1 MSDTKNKF
9 LIKSSG
15 EILGP
20 YSKEE
25 LITLIKKGKISIFD
39 EVTEP
44 FKIWIFL
51 ENHIDFKKAV
61 QSMNIQTRLTNFLT
75 QISTGGSLSK
85 SKPKDKIKTADT
97 KSFTQTQKDLPQEVS
112 FNLISESDQ
121 TQTKT
126 AKKISVQRVDNPH
139 LKQHKTIE
147 QKEEKLRKKFGFLVG
162 FTWKLIILASVLI
175 LAFLLYKISYI
186 PIKRKK
192 EIIKELNLKGKN
204 YYDAGNFKKAFP
216 FFEKAQSYLTNEE
229 KFSFAILLLHNNQ
242 LEKANLIKKEITDP
256 ALLQK
261 ETWTLFEG
269 LSYFYSRKYSEAERS
284 FQNVILKNN
293 KETMN
298 QALLNLALLKLETR
312 QYNEFI
318 NETKQL
324 LKRSF
329 QRGIMWYLEALSF
342 LKEDNLPKLEYYL
355 LNRLGLAETSSNL
368 QAKKP
373 FIIEYRQELLFLLAY
388 TYMKKGNTTEKHITI
403 KRLLNQ
409 DPYFIEE
416 YGYSPFIAKNKLN
429 WTLLYPYCNEMF
441 NVNPKESLTQALYGL
456 CLIKTNQR
464 KKAGIYIEKVRSQE
478 PENSLFIALY
488 AYLLMVEKEKTQKIE
503 QVFSLIN
510 YESKS
515 TRENNLPFIIK
526 ARFFEQSEYWDSAL
540 LVWKDL
546 IGKDMNHISA
556 LTGISFNSYQ
566 IGDDSTGSFYR
577 KKVLSKYYPYNLKLL
592 PLE

>member
-9 LIKSSG
+9 LIRSSG

-25 LITLIKKGKISIFD
+25 LVTLIKKGKVSIFD

-44 FKIWIFL
+44 FKIWVFL

-61 QSMNIQTRLTNFLT
+61 QSINIQTRLTNFLT
-75 QISTGGSLSK
+75 QVSIGISLSK
-85 SKPKDKIKTADT
+85 SKTKDQTKTADT
-97 KSFTQTQKDLPQEVS
+97 KSFTQDQKDLPQEVS
-112 FNLISESDQ
+112 FNLISKSDQ
-121 TQTKT
+121 KHRKSE
-126 AKKISVQRVDNPH
+126 KKISVQRVDNP
-139 LKQHKTIE
+139 LFQQNKTI
-147 QKEEKLRKKFGFLVG
+147 QQQEEKLEKKIGFLVR
-162 FTWKLIILASVLI
+162 FTWRFIILTSFLVF
-175 LAFLLYKISYI
+175 AFLFYKISYI
-186 PIKRKK
+186 PIKEKK
-192 EIIKELNLKGKN
+192 EIIKKLNLKGKS
-204 YYDAGNFKKAFP
+204 YYKAGDFKRAFP
-216 FFEKAQSYLTNEE
+216 FFEKAQSYLTKEE
-229 KFSFAILLLHNNQ
+229 KFYFAILLLHNNQ
-242 LEKANLIKKEITDP
+242 LEKANLIKEEITDP

-261 ETWTLFEG
+261 EAWTLFEG
-269 LSYFYSRKYSEAERS
+269 LSYFYSRRYSEAERS

-293 KETMN
+293 KETIN

-318 NETKQL
+318 SETKQL

-329 QRGIMWYLEALSF
+329 QRGVMWYLEALSF
-342 LKEDNLPKLEYYL
+342 LKEGNLTKLEYYL
-355 LNRLGLAETSSNL
+355 LNRFDLEGEFSNL
-368 QAKKP
+368 RDKS
-373 FIIEYRQELLFLLAY
+373 FIIEYKQELLFLLAY
-388 TYMKKGNTTEKHITI
+388 TYMKKEKPNEKNTII

-416 YGYSPFIAKNKLN
+416 YAYSPFIAKNKLN

-441 NVNPKESLTQALYGL
+441 NVDPEESLTQALYSL

-464 KKAGIYIEKVRSQE
+464 QKARIYIERAKSQE

-515 TRENNLPFIIK
+515 TRENNLPFIIR
-526 ARFFEQSEYWDSAL
+526 ARFFEQAEYWESAL

-546 IGKDMNHISA
+546 IGRDLNHISA

-566 IGDDSTGSFYR
+566 IGDNSTSRLYR
-577 KKVLSKYYPYNLKLL
+577 KKVLGYYPYHLKLL